1 MTRKLYN
8 ATTGLSSLLILVTG
22 FSTVHAEEE
31 TAIEPE
37 EVQLGRP
44 VDFKRDIYPI
54 FAGSCLACHNRT
66 KAESDYVLETAAA
79 TIKGGAAGEAVVPG
93 EPDESYLY
101 MVAARTEEP
110 VMPPMPN
117 NVEAKPLTPKQ
128 LGLLRQWIIEGA
140 KGGDSSGSDGIAW
153 QAVSDELNAV
163 YSIDVDPFGRFVAA
177 GRANK
182 VKVYDLKVP
191 VSSKSLT
198 DPALEAPRVSH
209 RDYAHTI
216 AFSPDGETIATGGYQ
231 VVKLW
236 KRASPLTEA
245 TEDVPAVDVN
255 VSADGALLVKIS
267 ETGGAQLFQAA
278 EDKLIADLNRDLV
291 RERLIA
297 SLEADRA
304 MREARVNVVK
314 GQVTENQKQLDEQN
328 KALEAAKEKHKK
340 ATEAVP
346 AAETKLTEATTA
358 LVEPQ
363 QQLTGAQT
371 TLAEQEKLLAD
382 APDDEEL
389 KKKVAELKKDIEEQ
403 TKKVDELK
411 KAVTAAEKAVADAK
425 AAVTSAARGIELAQ
439 QSVTRAAERLQA
451 RRDLQALSDSELAE
465 STKARDDANA
475 GAAAEMKVLAAVFVP
490 DRPLVATIE
499 SEGTVRLWSTADGT
513 PVDVLSTGQV
523 IQGGLKSA
531 ACNGRLLTLVNDAD
545 SKVTVDL
552 LPEWE
557 LIHQLGPQEDGSS
570 VFVDRVLSLAF
581 SPDGSRL
588 ATGGGEASRSGEL
601 IIWKTDDWTVERT
614 IEDAHSDTV
623 YGLDFSADGRFLASG
638 SADKFLKVFNVETG
652 EHVRS
657 YEGHTHHVMDV
668 SWKGDRTSLVSA
680 GADNV
685 LKVWNA
691 ETGEQRRTI
700 STHKKQVTS
709 VEYIGLQDSFISSS
723 GDKRIV
729 LSQAGDGKA
738 VREFAG
744 SGDYVYCSS
753 VTGDGKVVVAGGEDG
768 VVRVWNAADA
778 KSLQTFTP

>member
-1 MTRKLYN
+1 MTRYSYEISYKLC
-8 ATTGLSSLLILVTG
+8 ALLILATAV
-22 FSTVHAEEE
+22 STVFADED

-37 EVQLGRP
+37 TIELGRP
-44 VDFKRDIYPI
+44 VEFKRDIYPI

-66 KAESDYVLETAAA
+66 KAESDFILETAAA

-117 NVEAKPLTPKQ
+117 TVQAKPLTPKQ

-140 KGGDSSGSDGIAW
+140 KGDDSSGGNGIAW
-153 QAVSDELNAV
+153 QEVSDELHAV
-163 YSIDVDPFGRFVAA
+163 YSIDADPFGRYVAA

-191 VSSKSLT
+191 AALRTLT
-198 DPALEAPRVSH
+198 DPSLETPGVSH
-209 RDYAHTI
+209 RDYAHSI
-216 AFSPDGETIATGGYQ
+216 AFSPNGELLATGGYQ
-231 VVKLW
+231 IVKLW
-236 KRASPLTEA
+236 KRANPVIEA
-245 TEDVPAVDVN
+245 ANDLPAVDVN

-267 ETGGAQLFQAA
+267 EDGSAQLFQAA
-278 EDKLIADLNRDLV
+278 EDKLIASLDQDLS

-297 SLEADRA
+297 QREADRG

-346 AAETKLTEATTA
+346 VAETKLTEANTA
-358 LVEPQ
+358 VEEPQ
-363 QQLTGAQT
+363 KQLTAAQAAVT
-371 TLAEQEKLLAD
+371 EQEKLLAES
-382 APDDEEL
+382 PDNEEI
-389 KKKVAELKKDIEEQ
+389 KTKVAELRKSVEEQ
-403 TKKVDELK
+403 TKKLDELK
-411 KAVTAAEKAVADAK
+411 KSVEAAEKTVADAK
-425 AAVTSAARGIELAQ
+425 SAVVSADRGIELAQ
-439 QSVTRAAERLQA
+439 QSVARATERLQA
-451 RRDLQALSDSELAE
+451 RKDLQELSETELTQ
-465 STKARDDANA
+465 STTSRDEATA
-475 GAAAEMKVLAAVFVP
+475 SAAAEMKVLAAVFVP
-490 DRPLVATIE
+490 GSPLVATIE
-499 SEGTVRLWSTADGT
+499 SNGIVRLWSSVDGS
-513 PVDVLSTGQV
+513 PVDVLPTGQA
-523 IQGGLKSA
+523 IEGGLKSA
-531 ACNGRLLTLVNDAD
+531 ASDGRLLSFVNEAD
-545 SKVTVDL
+545 VKTTVDL

-557 LIHQLGPQEDGSS
+557 LTGELGPQEDGSS

-588 ATGGGEASRSGEL
+588 ATGGGEASRSGEI
-601 IIWKTDDWTVERT
+601 IIWKTSDWTVERT

-668 SWKGDRTSLVSA
+668 SWKADRTSLVSA

-709 VEYIGLQDSFISSS
+709 VEYIGLQDNFISSS

-729 LSQAGDGKA
+729 LLQAGDGKA
-738 VREFAG
+738 VREFGG
-744 SGDYVYCSS
+744 SSDYVYCSS
-753 VTGDGKVVVAGGEDG
+753 VTADGKVVVAGGEDG

-778 KSLQTFTP
+778 KSLQTFKP